1 MGGSFFEPQE
11 LCIGNSYKL
20 TEFVEEKEV
29 SSGGYFLISI
39 TPSKREGFPTLGFS
53 TSPNRGAEVFLI
65 EAHAQFGNRTWRRA
79 FMQGN
84 RWEVYWPAGAGTWN
98 HSWVEVR
105 NI

>member
-1 MGGSFFEPQE
+1 MGGSFFKPED

-20 TEFVEEKEV
+20 TEFVEDKEV
-29 SSGGYFLISI
+29 SSGDYFLVSVM
-39 TPSKREGFPTLGFS
+39 PSKKERYPTLGFS
-53 TSPNRGAEVFLI
+53 TSQSREADVFLVQ
-65 EAHAQFGNRTWRRA
+65 AHAQFGDPTWRRA

-84 RWEVYWPAGAGTWN
+84 RWEVYCPAGARTWN